1 MEHIQLFVNNST
13 EEIQSYT
20 ALFNE
25 FHVVFS
31 WSYEEMLGI
40 DPSII
45 LHQIKMYL
53 EDKHV

>member
-1 MEHIQLFVNNST
+1 MEHIQLFVNCST

-20 ALFNE
+20 TLFNE

-45 LHQIKMYL
+45 LHQIKTYL
-53 EDKHV
+53 EDKPV